1 MRVDSK
7 ITIELPN
14 NFSAVILTKNQG
26 LGKRFTKKQKNYF
39 NFVNKTLTRTFFI
52 QEGNSIGLLLIE
64 INNKTFLVKH
74 GTTKKTYI
82 KRSQRDGFLNRY
94 DFACTGR
101 DTVNTAISQLNRIES
116 GFIKKEQ
123 AAKSIKLLGKGY
135 NRQLI
140 KVAEKLN
147 VSHQNNQ
154 GSYRRLFQN
163 NIQIFR
169 LTRL

>member
-52 QEGNSIGLLLIE
+52 QKGNSIGLLLIE

-82 KRSQRDGFLNRY
+82 KKKSKRWIFKSLQFCLRWERHSQHCNKS
-94 DFACTGR
+94 
-101 DTVNTAISQLNRIES
+101 IEQNRIRV
-116 GFIKKEQ
+116 
-123 AAKSIKLLGKGY
+123 Y
-135 NRQLI
+135 
-140 KVAEKLN
+140 
-147 VSHQNNQ
+147 
-154 GSYRRLFQN
+154 
-163 NIQIFR
+163 
-169 LTRL
+169 